1 MIGDDENWGSGSYQE
16 DEDGFEI
23 VDPEE
28 GKPEIPTPPED
39 PTGDNRY
46 WD

>member
-1 MIGDDENWGSGSYQE
+1 MIGDDDSWGCSSYQE

-28 GKPEIPTPPED
+28 ARPDDSGFIPPEELE
-39 PTGDNRY
+39 GIA
-46 WD
+46 

>member
-1 MIGDDENWGSGSYQE
+1 MYQE

-28 GKPEIPTPPED
+28 AMPDDSGFIPPEELE
-39 PTGDNRY
+39 GIA
-46 WD
+46 